1 MAEPAM
7 SGMTPLSA
15 HCGWTAIVAVLS
27 SLLCMPAAVAQSAQP
42 QAAPAESGTQSETYG
57 PAAPPLSQIPSSPQG
72 SPSPQGPPSLQVLPL
87 PQAQPLPPVQSPQ
100 AANPGDASKPE
111 GFFDVLNRWM
121 DKSAKDFKSSVD
133 ESNAKWREFGE
144 KSDQAAKEAAAAQ
157 KEAAEA
163 FKNLSNVR
171 IVEGRQTCT
180 QAPNGSPDCQVAAE
194 VICRGKGFG
203 KGQSADIQT
212 TRKCSAKAFITR
224 NERECRTET
233 VVVKA
238 ACQ

>member
-1 MAEPAM
+1 MAGPAM
-7 SGMTPLSA
+7 SGMTLFSA
-15 HCGWTAIVAVLS
+15 RCGGVVALAVMTS
-27 SLLCMPAAVAQSAQP
+27 FFCAQAVVAQSLPSQTVPAEPEIQTPAAEPRPLP
-42 QAAPAESGTQSETYG
+42 QAE
-57 PAAPPLSQIPSSPQG
+57 
-72 SPSPQGPPSLQVLPL
+72 PL
-87 PQAQPLPPVQSPQ
+87 PQAQPLPPAQLPQVAVPQVASPQ
-100 AANPGDASKPE
+100 VASPQDAPPRKPD
-111 GFFDVLNRWM
+111 GFFDAFNRWM
-121 DKSAKDFKSSVD
+121 DKSAKDFKASVD

-144 KSDQAAKEAAAAQ
+144 KSEKAAKDAATAQ

-171 IVEGRQTCT
+171 IVEGRQTCA
-180 QAPNGSPDCQVAAE
+180 QAKNGSPDCQTAAE

-212 TRKCSAKAFITR
+212 TRKCSAKAFLTR
-224 NERECRTET
+224 SEGDCRNET

>member
-1 MAEPAM
+1 
-7 SGMTPLSA
+7 
-15 HCGWTAIVAVLS
+15 
-27 SLLCMPAAVAQSAQP
+27 
-42 QAAPAESGTQSETYG
+42 
-57 PAAPPLSQIPSSPQG
+57 
-72 SPSPQGPPSLQVLPL
+72 
-87 PQAQPLPPVQSPQ
+87 LPPVQPPQ
-100 AANPGDASKPE
+100 ATTRPEDASKRD
-111 GFFDVLNRWM
+111 GFFDALNRWM
-121 DKSAKDFKSSVD
+121 DKSAKDFKASVD

-144 KSDQAAKEAAAAQ
+144 QTEKAAKDAAAAQ

-171 IVEGRQTCT
+171 VVEGRQICV
-180 QAPNGSPDCQVAAE
+180 QAPNGSPDCQAAAE

-212 TRKCSAKAFITR
+212 TRKCSAKAFLTR
-224 NERECRTET
+224 NAGECRTET

>member
-15 HCGWTAIVAVLS
+15 HRGRTVVFAVLAS
-27 SLLCMPAAVAQSAQP
+27 FLWTSAVVAQSSQP
-42 QAAPAESGTQSETYG
+42 QTAPPETEI
-57 PAAPPLSQIPSSPQG
+57 PAA
-72 SPSPQGPPSLQVLPL
+72 LPL
-87 PQAQPLPPVQSPQ
+87 PQMPPSPPVQPLPAQPPQ
-100 AANPGDASKPE
+100 AATPEDAPKRE
-111 GFFDVLNRWM
+111 DFFDALNRWM
-121 DKSAKDFKSSVD
+121 DKSAKDFKASVD

-144 KSDQAAKEAAAAQ
+144 KSEKAAKDAAVTQ

-171 IVEGRQTCT
+171 VIEGRQICA
-180 QAPNGSPDCQVAAE
+180 QAPNGSPDCQAAAE

-212 TRKCSAKAFITR
+212 TRKCSAKAFLTR
-224 NERECRTET
+224 NAGECRTET

>member
-1 MAEPAM
+1 M
-7 SGMTPLSA
+7 SGIMPLSA
-15 HCGWTAIVAVLS
+15 RCGWKAVFVLLA
-27 SLLCMPAAVAQSAQP
+27 SLLSISAVAAQSSPPQATP
-42 QAAPAESGTQSETYG
+42 LEQAAPPESQTRD
-57 PAAPPLSQIPSSPQG
+57 PAAQPLPQIPSSSQG
-72 SPSPQGPPSLQVLPL
+72 LPSPQ
-87 PQAQPLPPVQSPQ
+87 PQFLPPVQPPQ
-100 AANPGDASKPE
+100 ATTRPEDASKRD
-111 GFFDVLNRWM
+111 GFFDALNRWM
-121 DKSAKDFKSSVD
+121 DKSAKDFKASVD

-144 KSDQAAKEAAAAQ
+144 QTEKAAKDAAAAQ

-171 IVEGRQTCT
+171 VVEGRQICV
-180 QAPNGSPDCQVAAE
+180 QAPNGSPDCQAAAE

-212 TRKCSAKAFITR
+212 TRKCSAKAFLTR
-224 NERECRTET
+224 NAGECRTET

>member
-1 MAEPAM
+1 MAKPAM

-15 HCGWTAIVAVLS
+15 RCGWTPIVAVLC
-27 SLLCMPAAVAQSAQP
+27 SLLCMPAAVAQPSQP
-42 QAAPAESGTQSETYG
+42 QAAPGESGTQSETYG
-57 PAAPPLSQIPSSPQG
+57 PAASPLPQIPSSPQE
-72 SPSPQGPPSLQVLPL
+72 
-87 PQAQPLPPVQSPQ
+87 QPLPPAQSPQ
-100 AANPGDASKPE
+100 AVKPE
-111 GFFDVLNRWM
+111 DVSKRQGFFDVLNRWM
-121 DKSAKDFKSSVD
+121 DKSAKDFKTSVE

-144 KSDQAAKEAAAAQ
+144 KSDKAAKEAAAAQ

-212 TRKCSAKAFITR
+212 TRKCSAKAFLTR

>member
-7 SGMTPLSA
+7 SGMMPLIA
-15 HCGWTAIVAVLS
+15 RWGWTASLVVLA
-27 SLLCMPAAVAQSAQP
+27 SLLCMSVAVAQSSQP
-42 QAAPAESGTQSETYG
+42 QAAPGASEAQSETYG
-57 PAAPPLSQIPSSPQG
+57 PPVQPLPQMPSSPQVQ
-72 SPSPQGPPSLQVLPL
+72 PSPQD
-87 PQAQPLPPVQSPQ
+87 LPPQDLPPAQSPQ
-100 AANPGDASKPE
+100 VAQPE
-111 GFFDVLNRWM
+111 DPPKRENFFGALNRWI
-121 DKSAKDFKSSVD
+121 DKSAKDFKASVE

-144 KSDQAAKEAAAAQ
+144 KSDKAAKEAAAAQ

-163 FKNLSNVR
+163 FKNLSNIR
-171 IVEGRQTCT
+171 IVESRQTCK
-180 QAPNGSPDCQVAAE
+180 QAPNGSPDCQVAAD

-203 KGQSADIQT
+203 KGQSADVQT
-212 TRKCSAKAFITR
+212 TRKCSAKAFLTR